1 MDAVIFSVGCRCQ
14 HWNSLYVYKH
24 GKRLHSPYQISSSPL
39 SSTVFNSGSSG
50 YGTRQNV
57 IKLNVIR
64 ASHCYVQDSAL
75 IPFSLS
81 RSGVVVVRHL
91 YVGHRLYDKE
101 PLKPSSKVEE
111 TVQALKEDLKDKP
124 SVAVAAEK
132 PPLLTR
138 IKKKVVDEA
147 LHYYHGFR
155 LLFIDIN
162 VSRKL
167 VWRVL
172 NGKSLTRREHRL
184 VITRLFNFWGGSF
197 RILNCVLGK
206 KLLKLVSHIVPV
218 ML

>member
-1 MDAVIFSVGCRCQ
+1 M
-14 HWNSLYVYKH
+14 
-24 GKRLHSPYQISSSPL
+24 
-39 SSTVFNSGSSG
+39 
-50 YGTRQNV
+50 
-57 IKLNVIR
+57 
-64 ASHCYVQDSAL
+64 QDSAL

-81 RSGVVVVRHL
+81 NSCMVVVRHL

-132 PPLLTR
+132 QPLLTR

-184 VITRLFNFWGGSF
+184 VITNFLGG
-197 RILNCVLGK
+197 VG
-206 KLLKLVSHIVPV
+206 LLKF
-218 ML
+218 

>member
-1 MDAVIFSVGCRCQ
+1 
-14 HWNSLYVYKH
+14 
-24 GKRLHSPYQISSSPL
+24 
-39 SSTVFNSGSSG
+39 
-50 YGTRQNV
+50 
-57 IKLNVIR
+57 
-64 ASHCYVQDSAL
+64 
-75 IPFSLS
+75 
-81 RSGVVVVRHL
+81 
-91 YVGHRLYDKE
+91 LYDKE

-124 SVAVAAEK
+124 SVAVATEK

-184 VITRLFNFWGGSF
+184 VITKLFNF
-197 RILNCVLGK
+197 LGRVFK
-206 KLLKLVSHIVPV
+206 NFAMCTWKEIVEIGES
-218 ML
+218 

>member
-1 MDAVIFSVGCRCQ
+1 M
-14 HWNSLYVYKH
+14 
-24 GKRLHSPYQISSSPL
+24 
-39 SSTVFNSGSSG
+39 
-50 YGTRQNV
+50 
-57 IKLNVIR
+57 
-64 ASHCYVQDSAL
+64 
-75 IPFSLS
+75 
-81 RSGVVVVRHL
+81 
-91 YVGHRLYDKE
+91 YVGHQLYDKE

-124 SVAVAAEK
+124 SVHVVADK
-132 PPLLTR
+132 PPLLKR

-184 VITRLFNFWGGSF
+184 VNIEVLNFLVKNF
-197 RILNCVLGK
+197 K
-206 KLLKLVSHIVPV
+206 KF
-218 ML
+218 

>member
-14 HWNSLYVYKH
+14 HWNSLCVYKH
-24 GKRLHSPYQISSSPL
+24 GKRLHSPYQISLSPL
-39 SSTVFNSGSSG
+39 STVFNPGSSG

-57 IKLNVIR
+57 IQLNVIR
-64 ASHCYVQDSAL
+64 ASNCYVQDGAL

-81 RSGVVVVRHL
+81 RSGMVVVRHL

-124 SVAVAAEK
+124 SVAVVAEK

-184 VITRLFNFWGGSF
+184 VITKLFNFLGGVYHNF
-197 RILNCVLGK
+197 ELCAWRKV
-206 KLLKLVSHIVPV
+206 V
-218 ML
+218 

>member
-1 MDAVIFSVGCRCQ
+1 
-14 HWNSLYVYKH
+14 
-24 GKRLHSPYQISSSPL
+24 
-39 SSTVFNSGSSG
+39 
-50 YGTRQNV
+50 
-57 IKLNVIR
+57 
-64 ASHCYVQDSAL
+64 
-75 IPFSLS
+75 
-81 RSGVVVVRHL
+81 
-91 YVGHRLYDKE
+91 LYDKE

-124 SVAVAAEK
+124 SVAVAAVK

-155 LLFIDIN
+155 LLFVDIN

-184 VITRLFNFWGGSF
+184 VITKLFNFFWVGTF

-206 KLLKLVSHIVPV
+206 KL
-218 ML
+218 